1 MKPVTYGKAKVIV
14 RWRHEAGKTDNLS
27 ICNESIME
35 RIINRYKNNQTW
47 RGGVSWCGKEEKTDT
62 SAN

>member
-14 RWRHEAGKTDNLS
+14 RWRHEAGKTDDLS

-35 RIINRYKNNQTW
+35 RIRNRYKNNQTW
-47 RGGVSWCGKEEKTDT
+47 RGGASRCGKEGKTDT